1 MGAVALCSPPGGLLA
16 VLMVPPGLTIVG
28 KNGAIGGEKRAAGV
42 ALHALRGALLAGLMM
57 APCRGAV
64 GE

>member
-1 MGAVALCSPPGGLLA
+1 M
-16 VLMVPPGLTIVG
+16 LMVPPGLTIVG